1 MTVNTMSITLSNEH
15 TKEIYTAYRNA
26 QIAENMRK
34 QIGIAL
40 ANKEKEGWKPFEKSQ
55 WRIKLIS
62 ESDTVEYQ
70 RAAIVLSEFFNKFYT
85 PDIAEN
91 ALMQRIIV
99 GFVNNEN
106 FYEIDTIDMDKT
118 FE

>member
-1 MTVNTMSITLSNEH
+1 MKVNTMSITLSNEL
-15 TKEIYTAYRNA
+15 TKEIYTAYRNT
-26 QIAENMRK
+26 QIVENMSK

-55 WRIKLIS
+55 WKMRLIS
-62 ESDTVEYQ
+62 EFDTVEYQ
-70 RAAIVLSEFFNKFYT
+70 RAAIALSEFFNKFYT
-85 PDIAEN
+85 PDVAEN

-106 FYEIDTIDMDKT
+106 FYEMDTIDMDKT